1 MKRAVFA
8 AGYLNGKAE
17 QNIVRETEQLTIGER
32 IKQLRLERGL
42 TLRQLAAKTGLSLGY
57 LSKVERGLSKPS
69 YSTVQSICY
78 ALEMTANP
86 FMFPQQAKE
95 SEEDGDSYLIPSSK
109 RSLIYGATNLFQFES
124 VFEENPHFKLNVMT
138 LQPGCE
144 EQVNSIH
151 SYDEIGIVAEGRMEM
166 ELEGGAH
173 YEMGPGD
180 AVMIRKNTHHSSK
193 NLLPTA
199 CISYWIEIL

>member
-1 MKRAVFA
+1 MKRAA
-8 AGYLNGKAE
+8 SGTGRQSKY
-17 QNIVRETEQLTIGER
+17 VRETDQLTIGER
-32 IKQLRLERGL
+32 IKQLRQERGL

-57 LSKVERGLSKPS
+57 LSKVERDLSKPS

-86 FMFPQQAKE
+86 FMLPQKE
-95 SEEDGDSYLIPSSK
+95 EKSAENVSASYMIPSSQ

-124 VFEENPHFKLNVMT
+124 VFEDNPHFKLNVMT
-138 LQPGCE
+138 LQPGCT

-151 SYDEIGIVAEGRMEM
+151 SYDEIGIVAEGRMEV
-166 ELEGGAH
+166 ELEGGTR
-173 YEMGPGD
+173 YELGPGD

>member
-1 MKRAVFA
+1 MKDIDQF
-8 AGYLNGKAE
+8 
-17 QNIVRETEQLTIGER
+17 TIGER
-32 IKQLRLERGL
+32 IKSLRQERGL

-69 YSTVQSICY
+69 YSTIQSICY

-86 FMFPQQAKE
+86 FMLPQQPA
-95 SEEDGDSYLIPSSK
+95 EEVEGNGSYMISRDR

-138 LQPGCE
+138 LQPGCT

-151 SYDEIGIVAEGRMEM
+151 SYDELGIVAEGRMEV
-166 ELEGGAH
+166 ELDGSIR
-173 YEMGPGD
+173 YELGPGD
-180 AVMIRKNTHHSSK
+180 AVLIRSGIHHSTK
-193 NLLPTA
+193 NLLPTV
-199 CISYWIEIL
+199 CVSYWIEIL

>member
-1 MKRAVFA
+1 MRQTVF
-8 AGYLNGKAE
+8 GTGRQSKF
-17 QNIVRETEQLTIGER
+17 VRETDQLTIGER
-32 IKQLRLERGL
+32 IKQLRQEREL

-57 LSKVERGLSKPS
+57 LRKVERGLSKPS
-69 YSTVQSICY
+69 YRTVQSICY

-86 FMFPQQAKE
+86 FMLPQKE
-95 SEEDGDSYLIPSSK
+95 EKGAENANTSYMIPSNH

-124 VFEENPHFKLNVMT
+124 VFEDNPHFKLNVMT

-144 EQVNSIH
+144 EQVNSVH
-151 SYDEIGIVAEGRMEM
+151 SYDEIGIVAEGRMEL
-166 ELEGGAH
+166 ELEGGAR
-173 YEMGPGD
+173 YELGPGD

-199 CISYWIEIL
+199 CVSYWIEIL